1 MVKRFCDIC
10 RKDMTNEEIVYVNS
24 RFSNMHN
31 RYFGPRNV
39 DSYDEKI
46 VDESGNEIPN
56 IDIYISNR
64 KRLDMCLSCKR
75 ELKKWIDARKKEY
88 IDSFKA
94 EEKEFG
100 GGEEL

>member
-39 DSYDEKI
+39 DNYDEKI

-64 KRLDMCLSCKR
+64 KRLDMCLSCKC
-75 ELKKWIDARKKEY
+75 ELKRWIDDR
-88 IDSFKA
+88 KA
-94 EEKEFG
+94 ESEDKE
-100 GGEEL
+100 